1 MTNRINAPSTKPSAT
16 WQRAL
21 GAMVLCAGLL
31 ALPTAPL
38 QAQTAA
44 YNFDT
49 GNSPIDVIIPAVVP
63 VIFAKV
69 APGDAT
75 LVLRTTTLLT
85 NAFFDAI
92 APYHPTAVGVYS
104 RLGRR
109 PASEGQTDRARNIA
123 IFYASYPVLLHLY
136 PQEKARWQALL
147 RGVGLDPEATP
158 TNLTTPEGIGR
169 AAGLAV
175 VAARQRDGM
184 NALGDA
190 NGRQFHPLPFADT
203 TGYRPVNT
211 AYEIRDPSRWQP
223 AVRTSGSG
231 IFTVQQFVTP
241 QFANTLPYSYSSP
254 DIYRVPPPVN
264 SNPHG
269 PGGLQRYK
277 RQADEVL
284 AASASLTEQRKLTA
298 ELFNNKIES
307 LGFVA
312 LYLSVSRQWRV
323 EQFVHYDFLV
333 NMAAFD
339 GGIAVWKEKA
349 RHDAVRPFTAISH
362 LYGDALVTGWG
373 GAGVGTVNL
382 PGKRWTSYL
391 GVADH
396 PEYPSGSS
404 CFCTAHAQA
413 SRKFLGSDTLGWTV
427 PYAKGSSRV
436 EPGVTPASDTA
447 LNFETWTKFENEC
460 GQSRLWGGV
469 HFQAAIDASKPMC
482 KRIGDRAHR
491 YVRSLIAG
499 WPAEAGHDK
508 D

>member
-1 MTNRINAPSTKPSAT
+1 MQTYPTPSKPIGP
-16 WQRAL
+16 WRR
-21 GAMVLCAGLL
+21 VVGLAAAACSL
-31 ALPTAPL
+31 LLPCGTL
-38 QAQTAA
+38 QAQAAA
-44 YNFDT
+44 YNLDT
-49 GNSPIDVIIPAVVP
+49 GNSPVDVVIPTVVP
-63 VIFAKV
+63 VIFARV

-109 PASEGQTDRARNIA
+109 PASEGQNDRARNIA

-136 PQEKARWQALL
+136 PQEKARWAAMM
-147 RGVGLDPEATP
+147 RGVGLDPDATP
-158 TNLTTPEGIGR
+158 TNLATPEGIGR

-175 VAARQRDGM
+175 VAARQHDGM

-190 NGRQFHPLPFADT
+190 GGRRFHPLPFADT
-203 TGYRPVNT
+203 TGYQPVNT

-223 AVRTSGSG
+223 AVRTTGSG

-241 QFANTLPYSYSSP
+241 QFANTLPYSYNNP
-254 DIYRVPPPVN
+254 DIYRVPPPQD
-264 SNPHG
+264 SNPRG
-269 PGGLQRYK
+269 PGGQQRYK
-277 RQADEVL
+277 RQADQVL

-323 EQFVHYDFLV
+323 EQFVQYDFLV

-349 RHDAVRPFTAISH
+349 RHDAVRPFTAINH
-362 LYGDALVTGWG
+362 LYGNSLVWAWG

-382 PGKRWTSYL
+382 PGKQWASYL

-404 CFCTAHAQA
+404 CFCAAHAQA
-413 SRKFLGSDTLGWTV
+413 SRRFLGSDALGWTV

-436 EPGVTPASDTA
+436 EPGVTPAADTA

-482 KRIGDRAHR
+482 KRIGNRAHR
-491 YVRSLIAG
+491 YVSNLIAG
-499 WPAEAGHDK
+499 RPGEQIHDE